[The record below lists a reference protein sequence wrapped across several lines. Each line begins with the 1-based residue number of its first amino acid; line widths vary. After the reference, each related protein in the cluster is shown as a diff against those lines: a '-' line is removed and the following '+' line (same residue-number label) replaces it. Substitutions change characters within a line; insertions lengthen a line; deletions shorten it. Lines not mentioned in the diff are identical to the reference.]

1 MECVSVSAGPITTDN
16 ISIGELIAERY
27 RVEEIMGEAA
37 FSVAVAAHDTFT
49 GVDVCLKI
57 YKNSKSIFDQGLDE
71 IRTLAAINKLDPDGS
86 KSRILRLVD
95 FFYFQERL
103 VLVLELLKANLFEV
117 WKHNSLMLSSGPW
130 FTIRRLQRIAYQV
143 EVGQG
148 RKKDGGLGSFFPFEP
163 ASDLSVCTYALRAW
177 KTSRFCKAFDFYTK
191 K

>member
-1 MECVSVSAGPITTDN
+1 MTDT
-16 ISIGELIAERY
+16 ISIGMLIAKRY
-27 RVEEIMGEAA
+27 RVEEIMGDAA

-71 IRTLAAINKLDPDGS
+71 ILAAINKLDPDGS

-117 WKHNSLMLSSGPW
+117 WKYNSKMLSTGPW

-143 EVGQG
+143 KVHQSRAKDRVLCSFLPSRLYEVC
-148 RKKDGGLGSFFPFEP
+148 LFV
-163 ASDLSVCTYALRAW
+163 LTL
-177 KTSRFCKAFDFYTK
+177 
-191 K
+191 